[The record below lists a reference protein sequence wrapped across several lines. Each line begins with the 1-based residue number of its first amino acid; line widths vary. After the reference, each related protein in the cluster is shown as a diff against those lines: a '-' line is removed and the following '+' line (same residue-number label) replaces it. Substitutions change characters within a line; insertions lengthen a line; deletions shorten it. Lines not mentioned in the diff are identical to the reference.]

1 GQRVVNITKCKPG
14 AVICDVARP
23 PDISTA
29 EAALRPD
36 VLVIESGEVLIP
48 GDIDFGYDIGLPP
61 KTAYACLAET
71 ALLAMEGRFED
82 YTLGRNI
89 TIERVKEI
97 YRLFK
102 KHEFQIAGLRSFGEY
117 VTDDFVTQKRLIA
130 EEFRQHPVKFVEY
143 QQQAAAHLEKIPVQA
158 KGVSSRSTN
167 TSIIALAAAGFALAG
182 GLIYFM
188 MRKRKS

>member
-1 GQRVVNITKCKPG
+1 VEISKCKPG

-23 PDISTA
+23 PDISRE

-71 ALLAMEGRFED
+71 ALLAMDGRFED

-89 TIERVKEI
+89 SMERVKEI

-102 KHEFQIAGLRSFGEY
+102 KHQFQIAGLRSFGNY
-117 VTDDFVTQKRLIA
+117 VTDEMVAEKRALADQLRRDPA
-130 EEFRQHPVKFVEY
+130 EWVRV
-143 QQQAAAHLEKIPVQA
+143 QQESGAKLAAMPVQA
-158 KGVSSRSTN
+158 KGVRSARSGRGKWVAVAVGT
-167 TSIIALAAAGFALAG
+167 AVVGLLLRQRFA
-182 GLIYFM
+182 
-188 MRKRKS
+188 RR

>member
-1 GQRVVNITKCKPG
+1 M
-14 AVICDVARP
+14 
-23 PDISTA
+23 
-29 EAALRPD
+29 RPD

-102 KHEFQIAGLRSFGEY
+102 KHEFQIAGLRSFDEY
-117 VTDDFVTQKRLIA
+117 VTDEFVAEKRKIA
-130 EEFRQHPVKFVEY
+130 DQYRADPALFAQVQAE
-143 QQQAAAHLEKIPVQA
+143 AAAKIASMPVMA
-158 KGVSSRSTN
+158 KGVQSSGNDKTKY
-167 TSIIALAAAGFALAG
+167 AVVGAAAVGVALLG
-182 GLIYFM
+182 VLLSRR
-188 MRKRKS
+188 RK